1 MQRPLFAA
9 LAAFVALVLGNAG
22 DLPTEEVL
30 HDCFDEAGCASQIEA
45 MLEDEVQEL
54 RTELLQTK
62 LELKKTDAPEMD
74 TLHELRAET
83 MAAETASR
91 EATKR
96 MVDSTEAQARS
107 DQALAYHPVAKKHNG
122 SKEASAAKHKHHGGG
137 NKLLAEA
144 MIPAGALIAGGLL
157 MIAQQTMA
165 GLLAIYFGAQAGF
178 SLYMKVI
185 LSSTVISEEL
195 GINGIPAGFLVTS
208 IQQVVAFAAMI
219 VIVGALWWTPWRYT
233 PRKLNDWKEVA
244 CVLLFSSAFA
254 LNIGLNNYSLS
265 LLALSMNMIIR
276 SCLPLVTLV
285 LNQLMAPCLPQDD
298 GKKVGVT
305 DVVLMVAGVFFA
317 GLATLAKSEGSSHG
331 SSESKHLVLGVFMCS
346 LSDIAAALNLI
357 LAGVFG
363 SYLQPKLNPMD
374 TIFYMA
380 VPCGLFLLPAS
391 LLVLHPVDWPGV
403 GQITDFQV
411 YDKVMELSPETMGW
425 VVLSGFIALGYNV
438 LQYTVVQKLSAEHA
452 AFAGNFNKAA
462 TIMISICM
470 GLESLPGGVWSV
482 VMLLAILGN
491 IGSFTGF
498 SLLKS
503 GKPATSDSAEKAAAG
518 DSAAK
523 S

>member
-1 MQRPLFAA
+1 MQSPLFAA
-9 LAAFVALVLGNAG
+9 LVAFVALVLDSAG
-22 DLPTEEVL
+22 GSPPEEVL
-30 HDCFDEAGCASQIEA
+30 HHCFDEACGAYQIEA
-45 MLEDEVQEL
+45 ELEDEVQEL

-62 LELKKTDAPEMD
+62 LEIKKADAPVTGHEID

-96 MVDSTEAQARS
+96 MVDSMESQARS
-107 DQALAYHPVAKKHNG
+107 DQALAYHPEAKKHK
-122 SKEASAAKHKHHGGG
+122 SPQDASAAKHKHHGGG
-137 NKLLAEA
+137 SNKLMAEA
-144 MIPAGALIAGGLL
+144 MIPVGALFVGGLL
-157 MIAQQTMA
+157 MIAQQTVA

-178 SLYMKVI
+178 SLYMKVV
-185 LSSTVISEEL
+185 LSSTLISEEL
-195 GINGIPAGFLVTS
+195 GLLGIPAGFLVTA
-208 IQQVVAFAAMI
+208 IQQVVAFVAML

-233 PRKLNDWKEVA
+233 PRKLNNMKEVA
-244 CVLLFSSAFA
+244 CVLLFSLAFA

-285 LNQLMAPCLPQDD
+285 LQQMLAPCIP
-298 GKKVGVT
+298 GMAKKVGVFE
-305 DVVLMVAGVFFA
+305 VGLMTAGVVFA

-331 SSESKHLVLGVFMCS
+331 SSESKHLVLGVFMCT
-346 LSDIAAALNLI
+346 LSDVAAALNLI
-357 LAGVFG
+357 LAAMFG
-363 SYLQPKLNPMD
+363 TYLQPKLNPMD

-380 VPCGLFLLPAS
+380 VPCGLFLLPAT
-391 LLVLHPVDWPGV
+391 LLVAHPVDWPGF

-411 YDKVMELSPETMGW
+411 YDKVMELSPEAMGW
-425 VVLSGFIALGYNV
+425 VLLSGFIALGYNV

-470 GLESLPGGVWSV
+470 GLEALPGGIWSV

-503 GKPATSDSAEKAAAG
+503 NEKAVAG